1 MLEENYK
8 LSKCDVKKKSL
19 KFSGIIQME
28 IVIKYLPETSNSL
41 VSMIIEMYIL
51 NTDRLERVTSVYQN
65 SDLLELLQVSFDVNI
80 NRRYHTRVN
89 LAQSRRLDTQER
101 CSQAHSVTWFL
112 DKYQV
117 GFAISTS
124 NFSISRK
131 NETEDEWL
139 SLLRV
144 SFPQD

>member
-80 NRRYHTRVN
+80 NRRYHK
-89 LAQSRRLDTQER
+89 E
-101 CSQAHSVTWFL
+101 
-112 DKYQV
+112 
-117 GFAISTS
+117 
-124 NFSISRK
+124 
-131 NETEDEWL
+131 
-139 SLLRV
+139 
-144 SFPQD
+144 

>member
-1 MLEENYK
+1 
-8 LSKCDVKKKSL
+8 
-19 KFSGIIQME
+19 ME

-89 LAQSRRLDTQER
+89 LAQSRRLDTQEC
-101 CSQAHSVTWFL
+101 CSQAHSVTSFL

-131 NETEDEWL
+131 NDR
-139 SLLRV
+139 LRTNG
-144 SFPQD
+144 